1 MDNQNPV
8 EQNLVKAQAT
18 INKPIII
25 SLLGVIVMLLVAIV
39 YLLTA
44 KPVVSPVVE
53 NKPLLPKPESLEES
67 DRNVVKSWQTYQNEK
82 FGFELTLTDA
92 WKGYKVFSSEGSQ
105 GVGSATF
112 LQFAVPTVD
121 KTKCVMQVTDEV
133 CGYVAPFSIMVVNK
147 DKSNVST
154 VDGKITE
161 DKDRVYYYST
171 YTHFNALPEDVSK
184 INFEIPKILSTFKFT
199 DQAEA
204 SNWKTYTNM
213 KDGYEIKYPTN
224 FRVWGEHN
232 LVNYNADDAKYERG
246 NPLGI
251 KIQIQKRNLTA
262 VTYEKEI
269 TNLNA
274 SIVEGQLN
282 WEGAMETKIE
292 SKKIVNFT
300 HYNKVL
306 SGPGGQFEIYYA
318 PGNNNRVYFAVLVW
332 GAEHNSGDVLKIL
345 STFKLTN

>member
-1 MDNQNPV
+1 M
-8 EQNLVKAQAT
+8 
-18 INKPIII
+18 
-25 SLLGVIVMLLVAIV
+25 
-39 YLLTA
+39 
-44 KPVVSPVVE
+44 
-53 NKPLLPKPESLEES
+53 S
-67 DRNVVKSWQTYQNEK
+67 D
-82 FGFELTLTDA
+82 
-92 WKGYKVFSSEGSQ
+92 
-105 GVGSATF
+105 
-112 LQFAVPTVD
+112 
-121 KTKCVMQVTDEV
+121 
-133 CGYVAPFSIMVVNK
+133 
-147 DKSNVST
+147 
-154 VDGKITE
+154 KI

-199 DQAEA
+199 DQAEV